1 MAGSLVLW
9 GIPLPVGSG
18 NVDIAGGT
26 ARLLVH
32 NVCSVFDVFTVPNSF
47 DPAHALGIFSAIIN
61 SMRIDWRGV
70 SRSVR
75 GFSDSTNQFRGDFF
89 ECSATIAVSATTP
102 PDTGHG
108 FHFESDPA
116 TTRTNFAQFGTEQNG
131 RFFA

>member
-61 SMRIDWRGV
+61 SMKIDWSGV

-75 GFSDSTNQFRGDFF
+75 PSR
-89 ECSATIAVSATTP
+89 A
-102 PDTGHG
+102 
-108 FHFESDPA
+108 
-116 TTRTNFAQFGTEQNG
+116 
-131 RFFA
+131 

>member
-9 GIPLPVGSG
+9 GTPLPVGSG

-26 ARLLVH
+26 ARLLAH

-47 DPAHALGIFSAIIN
+47 DPSHALGIFSAIIN
-61 SMRIDWRGV
+61 SM
-70 SRSVR
+70 
-75 GFSDSTNQFRGDFF
+75 
-89 ECSATIAVSATTP
+89 
-102 PDTGHG
+102 HG

-131 RFFA
+131 VFFA